1 MTKNR
6 LHEELKEYFS
16 NRTFWSYEKD
26 LEKFEKEKQLFIKSR
41 EMAKQAKTP
50 EYRKDNIADFSTKNP
65 ENIRI
70 EHGGLLNCVYWGC
83 IDDAI
88 ETLGEL
94 SQISKESFLC
104 FIGVGEKKLQK
115 TNEILEKYGLPII
128 KSEKIRSTM

>member
-50 EYRKDNIADFSTKNP
+50 EYRKENIADFSTKNP

-70 EHGGLLNCVYWGC
+70 EHGGLSNYAYWGC
-83 IDDAI
+83 IHGSI

-94 SQISKESFLC
+94 SQISKESFLRL
-104 FIGVGEKKLQK
+104 IGVGEKTLQK

-128 KSEKIRSTM
+128 KSEKTRSTM